1 MLKRQLIDGFK
12 SIGVMFKRP
21 SEKGKFVDG
30 GVLLIKMEEIIS
42 K

>member
-1 MLKRQLIDGFK
+1 MIEGFK

-30 GVLLIKMEEIIS
+30 CILLIKMEEIIT